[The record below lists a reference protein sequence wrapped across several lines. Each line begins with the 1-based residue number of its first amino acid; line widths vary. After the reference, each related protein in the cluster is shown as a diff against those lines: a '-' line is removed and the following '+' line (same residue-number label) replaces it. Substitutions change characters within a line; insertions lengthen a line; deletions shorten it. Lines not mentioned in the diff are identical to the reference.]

1 MNKTIIALALTSI
14 LAACGSG
21 SDGSQQQPVAQDQ
34 QQQAAPVASEQQ
46 KPVEQVRPVAQER
59 QQGTQAVAPVAPE
72 QPKLDP
78 IKESDY
84 LDPMSQQA
92 GLPFEAE
99 EEQPIGEW
107 EAKYLNQGVVRAIL
121 EYKMV
126 GEPLKAE
133 LAAQMGEGFDA
144 WIKRDVER
152 CVADTEPTLKDPELR
167 LYWVKVMCTGQAY
180 GYWGLVNG
188 TSGTEGTPRQCL
200 EQGKCGFIFE
210 QYDTNPVVD
219 ARIDPDYSKVSY

>member
-21 SDGSQQQPVAQDQ
+21 SDGSQHQPVDRGQ
-34 QQQAAPVASEQQ
+34 QQ
-46 KPVEQVRPVAQER
+46 KPIEQVQPVAQER
-59 QQGTQAVAPVAPE
+59 QQEPQAVAPVVPE

-92 GLPFEAE
+92 GLPFEAPKAE

-126 GEPLKAE
+126 GEPLKTE
-133 LAAQMGEGFDA
+133 LAAEMGEGFDA
-144 WIKRDVER
+144 WIKKDVGR
-152 CVADTEPTLKDPELR
+152 CVADTEPTLNKPELR
-167 LYWVKVMCTGQAY
+167 LYWAKVMCTGQAY
-180 GYWGLVNG
+180 GYWALVNG
-188 TSGTEGTPRQCL
+188 TSGTEGTPRQCF
-200 EQGKCGFIFE
+200 EQGKCGFIFK
-210 QYDTNPVVD
+210 QYDLNAPFTPSTDGLDNEF
-219 ARIDPDYSKVSY
+219 